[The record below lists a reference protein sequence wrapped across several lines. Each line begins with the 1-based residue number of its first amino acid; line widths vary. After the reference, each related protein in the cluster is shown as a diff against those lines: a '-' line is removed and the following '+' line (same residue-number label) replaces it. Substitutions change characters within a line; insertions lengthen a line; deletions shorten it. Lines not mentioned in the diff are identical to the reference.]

1 MLETK
6 NKKHNFL
13 LLSLP
18 VSSLYFPCLS
28 ILGGPSTKYLTTVT
42 DSTEIISTLS
52 NSQLQHRTEWFFVI
66 HYISLNNER
75 STHLW
80 LQVSVDKI
88 ILPQHLQ
95 PWSCTEQTTQFLPRI
110 PTFSLKE
117 EGGGGKKSE
126 TQWIR
131 LIPSCLIKCLATA
144 SDTLPWRWIY
154 VARSPPVQYSRIKY
168 ILSSVYS
175 PNKKT
180 LLYYQKNQNLNLKK
194 KKKYKFA
201 HLNCLMEPDDVGMR
215 DLTKDRDLLQE
226 AIFDLAVQYLLI
238 DLFHGDHAA
247 APAVA
252 APPHDGER
260 AGPHPLRAHDVVPHH
275 TAPRLLRL
283 HRNLSRSRS
292 SILELGKELV
302 GNFMNLGPLKP
313 PRRQEGGFI
322 WVGAWTGPDPE
333 NESFCDS

>member
-6 NKKHNFL
+6 NKKRNFL

-175 PNKKT
+175 PNKKRFFIT
-180 LLYYQKNQNLNLKK
+180 KK
-194 KKKYKFA
+194 
-201 HLNCLMEPDDVGMR
+201 
-215 DLTKDRDLLQE
+215 TK
-226 AIFDLAVQYLLI
+226 I
-238 DLFHGDHAA
+238 
-247 APAVA
+247 
-252 APPHDGER
+252 
-260 AGPHPLRAHDVVPHH
+260 
-275 TAPRLLRL
+275 
-283 HRNLSRSRS
+283 
-292 SILELGKELV
+292 
-302 GNFMNLGPLKP
+302 
-313 PRRQEGGFI
+313 
-322 WVGAWTGPDPE
+322 
-333 NESFCDS
+333 

>member
-6 NKKHNFL
+6 NKKRNFL

-180 LLYYQKNQNLNLKK
+180 LLYYQKNQNLNFFKK
-194 KKKYKFA
+194 KKIQI
-201 HLNCLMEPDDVGMR
+201 CPPE
-215 DLTKDRDLLQE
+215 LLDGAWRCWDE
-226 AIFDLAVQYLLI
+226 RLDEGSWSPSRGYLRPCCSISSYRSLSRRPRRRS
-238 DLFHGDHAA
+238 GGRG
-247 APAVA
+247 PATRRRKSRTPPSA
-252 APPHDGER
+252 GPRCSPPPHGSPSPPSPSKFESKQKFDFGIGKGIGREFYE
-260 AGPHPLRAHDVVPHH
+260 
-275 TAPRLLRL
+275 PRP
-283 HRNLSRSRS
+283 S
-292 SILELGKELV
+292 
-302 GNFMNLGPLKP
+302 
-313 PRRQEGGFI
+313 
-322 WVGAWTGPDPE
+322 
-333 NESFCDS
+333 